1 MPGFGLEVSWNGSA
15 FLGEIFSSP
24 CRETFFSCPN
34 SEKLQGRLFFCVS
47 QRGGVFG
54 AGQNKEREARAVWEF
69 PVSQCRPL
77 SVVSLLWGE
86 EGEDLYGFSF
96 TLSNDCLV
104 VFLRCEEDVNA
115 PI

>member
-1 MPGFGLEVSWNGSA
+1 MGVSFWVRF
-15 FLGEIFSSP
+15 FLVLTEKHFFLSLI
-24 CRETFFSCPN
+24 RKNYRADYFSCFT
-34 SEKLQGRLFFCVS
+34 E
-47 QRGGVFG
+47 GGVFG

-69 PVSQCRPL
+69 PESKCRPL

-96 TLSNDCLV
+96 TLSNNCLV
-104 VFLRCEEDVNA
+104 VFLRCVEDVNA